1 MTASNIFEL
10 FELIGYRDAPGADDE
25 AIVELPVAA
34 HVVNTNGGLQGGLL
48 ATLVDTAAGKLAMRQ
63 APPGHSVVTS
73 DLSLQ
78 YLRPIAS
85 GAARAVARIVHS
97 GKRSMVV
104 QVEISSVPDD
114 DLAVIATV
122 SFAKI
127 LARG

>member
-10 FELIGYRDAPGADDE
+10 FELIGYRDAPGADGE
-25 AIVELPVAA
+25 
-34 HVVNTNGGLQGGLL
+34 
-48 ATLVDTAAGKLAMRQ
+48 
-63 APPGHSVVTS
+63 
-73 DLSLQ
+73 
-78 YLRPIAS
+78 
-85 GAARAVARIVHS
+85 ARAVARIVHS